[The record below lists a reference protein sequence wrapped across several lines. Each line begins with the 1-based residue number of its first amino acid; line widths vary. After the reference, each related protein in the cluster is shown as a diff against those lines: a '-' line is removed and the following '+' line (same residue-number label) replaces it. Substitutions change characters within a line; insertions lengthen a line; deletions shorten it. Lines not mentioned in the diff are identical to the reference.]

1 MRTTVT
7 IDDVLLERA
16 KAYTGVKETS
26 ALIRLALDE
35 IIQTE
40 VAKRIIALGGSDPH
54 AWAPNEGDEPPV
66 AKAA

>member
-16 KAYTGVKETS
+16 KTYTGIKETS
-26 ALIRLALDE
+26 ALIRMALDE
-35 IIQTE
+35 VIQTE
-40 VAKRIIALGGSDPH
+40 VAKRIIALGGSDPD

>member
-16 KAYTGVKETS
+16 KAYTGIKETS
-26 ALIRLALDE
+26 ALIRMALDE
-35 IIQTE
+35 VIQTE
-40 VAKRIIALGGSDPH
+40 VAKRIIALGGSDPD
-54 AWAPNEGDEPPV
+54 AWAPNEGDEPPI